1 MIARDALD
9 GTTAPATTATRRRE
23 RAPVS
28 SPGCGPDGPPTTLDR
43 MFVRALLRRPVRY
56 LRELLAE
63 AERREQ
69 PDLAR
74 LARQVLAWR
83 AGQRG

>member
-1 MIARDALD
+1 M
-9 GTTAPATTATRRRE
+9 TTHRR
-23 RAPVS
+23 
-28 SPGCGPDGPPTTLDR
+28 PDEPPSLLEEA
-43 MFVRALLRRPVRY
+43 VISALLRRPARY

-63 AERREQ
+63 AERRGQ

-74 LARQVLAWR
+74 LARQVIAWR

>member
-1 MIARDALD
+1 MLEQTVI
-9 GTTAPATTATRRRE
+9 
-23 RAPVS
+23 S
-28 SPGCGPDGPPTTLDR
+28 
-43 MFVRALLRRPVRY
+43 ALLRRPARY

-63 AERREQ
+63 AERREH

>member
-1 MIARDALD
+1 M
-9 GTTAPATTATRRRE
+9 T
-23 RAPVS
+23 
-28 SPGCGPDGPPTTLDR
+28 SPGRGPDGPPTMLE
-43 MFVRALLRRPVRY
+43 RAAVSTLLRRPTGY

-74 LARQVLAWR
+74 LARQSLAWR
-83 AGQRG
+83 AGQRR